1 MEIFNWLS
9 MKMNLVKYIAIS
21 LFWLYAGSLKAQFS
35 SEPDINI
42 TVDIIFATVD
52 KLHQIYVITPDNNI
66 IKYDENGDILYRYT
80 NNYLGAPSLIDASN
94 PIQILVYYPGLQTI
108 VTLDVTLNEISRT
121 NLVSFGFFDIK
132 RVCVSNDAQIWI
144 MDGLDFKLKKIDR
157 FGKVLRESED
167 LMLQLGRNI
176 SPIAMLERQ
185 NKVLV
190 LDSQLG
196 LLIFDNLGNYVRT
209 EPFVRPETVMT
220 FGGKLFYL
228 ETQSAFS
235 WDIDT
240 DARWTVQLPENL
252 PEDIVSYTVLPNAL
266 YAFHPAGILVYRQ
279 R

>member
-144 MDGLDFKLKKIDR
+144 MDGMDFKLKKIDR

>member
-1 MEIFNWLS
+1 M
-9 MKMNLVKYIAIS
+9 
-21 LFWLYAGSLKAQFS
+21 
-35 SEPDINI
+35 
-42 TVDIIFATVD
+42 
-52 KLHQIYVITPDNNI
+52 
-66 IKYDENGDILYRYT
+66 
-80 NNYLGAPSLIDASN
+80 
-94 PIQILVYYPGLQTI
+94 
-108 VTLDVTLNEISRT
+108 
-121 NLVSFGFFDIK
+121 
-132 RVCVSNDAQIWI
+132 
-144 MDGLDFKLKKIDR
+144 
-157 FGKVLRESED
+157 LRESED
-167 LMLQLGRNI
+167 LLLRLGRSI

-196 LLIFDNLGNYVRT
+196 LLIFDNLGNYVRN

-228 ETQSAFS
+228 ENQSAFS

-266 YAFHPAGILVYRQ
+266 YAFHPAGIMVYRQ

>member
-9 MKMNLVKYIAIS
+9 MKMNMVKYIAIS
-21 LFWLYAGSLKAQFS
+21 LIWMYAGSLKAQFS
-35 SEPDINI
+35 SEPV
-42 TVDIIFATVD
+42 VDIAVDIVFATVD

-144 MDGLDFKLKKIDR
+144 IDGMDFKLKKIDR
-157 FGKVLRESED
+157 YGKVLRESED

-196 LLIFDNLGNYVRT
+196 LLIFDNLGNYVRS
-209 EPFVRPETVMT
+209 EPFVSPETVMT

-228 ETQSAFS
+228 ENQSAFS
-235 WDIDT
+235 WDIET

>member
-1 MEIFNWLS
+1 M
-9 MKMNLVKYIAIS
+9 VKYITIS
-21 LFWLYAGSLKAQFS
+21 LIWLSAGSLKAQFS
-35 SEPDINI
+35 SEPDINVA
-42 TVDIIFATVD
+42 VDIVFATVD
-52 KLHQIYVITPDNNI
+52 KLQQIYVITPENNI
-66 IKYDENGDILYRYT
+66 IKYNENGDILYRYT

-121 NLVSFGFFDIK
+121 NLVSFGLFDIK

-144 MDGLDFKLKKIDR
+144 MDGMDFKLKKIDR

-176 SPIAMLERQ
+176 TPIAMLERQ

-190 LDSQLG
+190 LDSQIG

-209 EPFVRPETVMT
+209 EPFVNPETVMT

-228 ETQSAFS
+228 ENQSAFS

-240 DARWTVQLPENL
+240 DARWAVQLPDNL
-252 PEDIVSYTVLPNAL
+252 PTNMVSYAILPNSL
-266 YAFHPAGILVYRQ
+266 YAFHEAGFLLYRK
-279 R
+279 

>member
-1 MEIFNWLS
+1 
-9 MKMNLVKYIAIS
+9 MNMVKYIAIS
-21 LFWLYAGSLKAQFS
+21 LFWMYASSLKAQFS

-42 TVDIIFATVD
+42 AVDIVFATVD

-157 FGKVLRESED
+157 YGTVLRESED
-167 LMLQLGRNI
+167 LLLRLGRSI

-196 LLIFDNLGNYVRT
+196 LLIFDNLGNYVRN

-228 ETQSAFS
+228 ENQSAFS

-266 YAFHPAGILVYRQ
+266 YAFHPAGIMVYRQ

>member
-1 MEIFNWLS
+1 MVIFNWLS
-9 MKMNLVKYIAIS
+9 MKMKMVKYIAIS
-21 LFWLYAGSLKAQFS
+21 IFWLSASSLKAQFS

-42 TVDIIFATVD
+42 AVDIVYATVD

-108 VTLDVTLNEISRT
+108 VTLDVTLNEIART

-144 MDGLDFKLKKIDR
+144 IDGMDFKLKKIDR
-157 FGKVLRESED
+157 YGKVLRESED

-176 SPIAMLERQ
+176 SPVAMLERQ
-185 NKVLV
+185 NKVLIM
-190 LDSQLG
+190 DANLG
-196 LLIFDNLGNYVRT
+196 LLIFDNLGNFVRT
-209 EPFVRPETVMT
+209 EPFVQAQTAMT
-220 FGGKLFYL
+220 YGGKLFYL
-228 ETQSAFS
+228 ENQSAFS
-235 WDIDT
+235 WDIDS
-240 DARWTVQLPENL
+240 DARWTVQLPDNL
-252 PEDIVSYTVLPNAL
+252 PADLVSYAILPNAF
-266 YAFHPAGILVYRQ
+266 YAFHEAGFLVYRM